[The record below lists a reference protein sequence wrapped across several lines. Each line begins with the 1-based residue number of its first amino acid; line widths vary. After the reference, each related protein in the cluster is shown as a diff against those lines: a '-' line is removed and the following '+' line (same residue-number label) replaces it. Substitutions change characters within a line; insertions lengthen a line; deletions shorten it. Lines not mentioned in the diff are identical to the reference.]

1 MIPDSNSPSL
11 FIRKIYSLI
20 LRRLE
25 RTEVRK
31 KLESATGNNC
41 WIIKFLSENQDK
53 DIFQKD
59 LEDAFSIRRSTVS
72 RNLLLMEQKGLIQRV
87 SVPYD
92 ARLKKL
98 VLTPKALEFH
108 RMIQN
113 DLQQNDAFLLRNF
126 SPEEQETLLR
136 LLNKLLRNL
145 EESEMELEC
154 PGRAEKILDTMERK
168 SLLHSQ
174 TQ

>member
-1 MIPDSNSPSL
+1 MIPDSNSPGL
-11 FIRKIYSLI
+11 FIRKIYALI

-31 KLESATGNNC
+31 RLESATGNNC
-41 WIIKFLSENQDK
+41 WIIKFLSENQDR

-59 LEDAFSIRRSTVS
+59 LENAFSIRRSTVS

-98 VLTPKALEFH
+98 VLTPKALECH

-126 SPEEQETLLR
+126 SSEEQEMLFR
-136 LLNKLLRNL
+136 LLSKLLRNL
-145 EESEMELEC
+145 EESEKELEHPC
-154 PGRAEKILDTMERK
+154 KAEQILDTMERK
-168 SLLHSQ
+168 RILQ
-174 TQ
+174 NKTR